1 MENPSPEQFRNVLQ
15 ATNDGNCSE
24 LIILLQ
30 KTPNFVNYQDT
41 HGNTPLIY
49 AAIHDRVDV
58 ITLLIDHGGDLF
70 VRNKFG
76 QNALQFCKGSH
87 RVQEVLC
94 IRESRTPEA
103 ISVSLGVSKLYS
115 TQIIHYFINTFF

>member
-24 LIILLQ
+24 LITLLQ
-30 KTPNFVNYQDT
+30 QNPTFVNYQDS

-49 AAIHDRVDV
+49 AAINDRVDV
-58 ITLLIDHGGDLF
+58 IILLIDHGGDLF

-87 RVQEVLC
+87 RVQEVLR
-94 IRESRTPEA
+94 IRESRTSEA
-103 ISVSLGVSKLYS
+103 ISVSLGMSKFYCTNYS
-115 TQIIHYFINTFF
+115 LLFIF